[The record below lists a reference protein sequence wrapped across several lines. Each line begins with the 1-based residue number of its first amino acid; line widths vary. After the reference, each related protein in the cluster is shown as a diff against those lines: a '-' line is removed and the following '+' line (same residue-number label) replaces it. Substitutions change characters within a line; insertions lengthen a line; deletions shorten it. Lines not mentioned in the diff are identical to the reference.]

1 MLACVDVR
9 LERVVSVQFGAVL
22 RFVKGDTGRG
32 ARPNGLEGWWA
43 QCKDQGSCIEL
54 AELQIFVNDNGRV
67 WSWRQLLAIL
77 QGACPAIT
85 EH

>member
-1 MLACVDVR
+1 MDSSHVSVI
-9 LERVVSVQFGAVL
+9 RVKTETSGHYVQFGAVL
-22 RFVKGDTGRG
+22 RAVKGDT
-32 ARPNGLEGWWA
+32 EGWWA
-43 QCKDQGSCIEL
+43 QCKDHGSCIEL